1 MPRKKKTE
9 DEEVNIEVTSA
20 DVAVEC
26 DVADAYKGYSSFVV
40 GGTLVTVTNDKVVVF
55 PEIQALLVEGG
66 FIK

>member
-1 MPRKKKTE
+1 MPRKKTTE
-9 DEEVNIEVTSA
+9 ETVDVEVDSA

-40 GGTLVTVTNDKVVVF
+40 AGTLVTVKDDKVVVF
-55 PEIQALLVEGG
+55 PEIQVLLLKGG